1 MSRRSHTIFQMD
13 ESEKLQLAERILVF
27 CHKFNVPLEFLFEIL
42 EDQKVT
48 PMIRGKAMEFGA
60 FRLLDSALARSA
72 WSVQKLNLN
81 AQQGVYDEDITITHR
96 RTGVILK
103 VESKSSVRGSFSDGT
118 RSRTMK
124 RPHFHVKCH
133 RSRSNISLAGTSN
146 DRYSVDSFDVV
157 VTNTSNAIF
166 QGNTVGEELEVVH
179 DERLRAILLN
189 HYNAQTLHELIDACY
204 RDWRFAIPSDI
215 GVDGFIPRTPIVALE
230 DDPFWRPISEIEE
243 RITQVVDA
251 KRSTKHSSRR
261 N

>member
-1 MSRRSHTIFQMD
+1 MND
-13 ESEKLQLAERILVF
+13 LEKLNLAERVLVF
-27 CHKFNVPLEFLFEIL
+27 CHKFNVPIEFLFEIL

-48 PMIRGKAMEFGA
+48 PMIRGKAMEFSA
-60 FRLLDSALARSA
+60 FLLLDSALPRSA

-96 RTGVILK
+96 RTGIILK
-103 VESKSSVRGSFSDGT
+103 VESKSSVRGSFSSGE

-124 RPHFHVKCH
+124 KPHFHVKCH

-157 VTNTSNAIF
+157 VTNTSNSIF
-166 QGNTVGEELEVVH
+166 QGNTVGEELEVLH
-179 DERLRAILLN
+179 DESLRAILFE
-189 HYNAQTLHELIDACY
+189 HYKVETLHDLVDASY
-204 RDWRFAIPSDI
+204 RDWRFAVPSDI
-215 GVDGFIPRTPIVALE
+215 GIDGFIPRTPIVAIE
-230 DDPFWRPISEIEE
+230 NDQFWRPISEIEE
-243 RITQVVDA
+243 RITQVVDM